1 MRKGFILSSFLVVFS
16 LLLPPGEAHA
26 RRTAAS
32 VFKGKVIITNK
43 RAPTRYSSENS
54 FIRFLK
60 KNRIKSIWPDKKKK
74 GEWRFEFLAFF
85 ARPLNDLEAT
95 VKFYDITEG
104 KKFIAADTVYTER
117 GQRILAS
124 SMVLDKP
131 RFSVNRKYM
140 MFVVTARNVVIAST
154 MFWLR
159 GKAEQYSGKVTF
171 TDEETR

>member
-1 MRKGFILSSFLVVFS
+1 MRKGFTLPGILLIFS
-16 LLLPPGEAHA
+16 LLLPHGEAQA

-43 RAPTRYSSENS
+43 RAPTRYRSENA
-54 FIRFLK
+54 FIRFLR
-60 KNRIKSIWPDKKKK
+60 KNKIKSIWPDKKKK
-74 GEWRFEFLAFF
+74 NEWRFEFLAFF

-124 SMVLDKP
+124 SMVLDRP

-140 MFVVTARNVVIAST
+140 MLVVTARNVVISRT
-154 MFWLR
+154 TFRLR

-171 TDEETR
+171 TDEEAR